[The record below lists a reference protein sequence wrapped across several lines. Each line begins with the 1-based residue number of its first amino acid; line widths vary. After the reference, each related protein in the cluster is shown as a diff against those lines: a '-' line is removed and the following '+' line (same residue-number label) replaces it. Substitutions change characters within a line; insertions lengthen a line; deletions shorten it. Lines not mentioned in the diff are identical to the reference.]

1 MADLTAATRHEQ
13 RGPAEG
19 ESWLERYRAELIGY
33 CYRMLGSA
41 AEAEDAVQET
51 LTRAWQGFDAF
62 EGRSALR
69 SWLYRIA
76 TNVCLNMRKSGQ
88 RRARP
93 MDLAS
98 PAVAGAPPQAALPE
112 AVWIEPIPDLP
123 LAAGGDPAELVVS
136 RERISLAFVAALQYL
151 TPRQR
156 AVLIMRDVL
165 SLRADEVAASLD
177 TTVAAVKST
186 LQRARAALAGREVI
200 EPEPYRPADAAQRAL
215 LARYVDAFQRH
226 DFDALVALL
235 HEDATMSM
243 PPFPWWL
250 RGREEIRR
258 VLLGGGGACRGAR
271 LVPTVANG
279 SPAFGQYRPS
289 GEGGHEPFALVV
301 TDVSGGRII
310 GVTTFLEATGLFPS
324 FALPP
329 RLP

>member
-1 MADLTAATRHEQ
+1 MTDLAV
-13 RGPAEG
+13 

-62 EGRSALR
+62 EGRSAVR

-98 PAVAGAPPQAALPE
+98 PAVAGAPLGAPLPE
-112 AVWIEPIPDLP
+112 AAWVGPIPDLP
-123 LAAGGDPAELVVS
+123 PAAGGDPAEVVVS

-186 LQRARAALAGREVI
+186 LQRARAALAGREIVEPEP

-258 VLLGGGGACRGAR
+258 VLFGGEGACRGAR

-279 SPAFGQYRPS
+279 SPAFGQYRPA

-301 TDVSGGRII
+301 VDVSGGWIT
-310 GVTTFLEATGLFPS
+310 GLTTFLDATGRFPS
-324 FALPP
+324 FALPA